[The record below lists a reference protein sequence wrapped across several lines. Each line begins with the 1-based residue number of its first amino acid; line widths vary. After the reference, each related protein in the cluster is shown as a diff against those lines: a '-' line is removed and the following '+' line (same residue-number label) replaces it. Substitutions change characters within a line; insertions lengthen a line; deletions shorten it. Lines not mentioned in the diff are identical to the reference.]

1 MDDRVTPAVLVL
13 GLLVLLLAL
22 MYLGFRRR
30 QKRQAGIP
38 RPLAVPE
45 SPGARIVD
53 FDDLLYV
60 ASTGRD
66 QPLDRIAVSGLGFRG
81 RASVAVF
88 DRGIALGI
96 AGEPDAFIPAS
107 DIDSVE
113 RATWTIDRVVER
125 DGLVR
130 LAWRLGGTPIDSY
143 LRIGRSADQTA
154 LMTAVRGI
162 MSAGAGARDGGS

>member
-1 MDDRVTPAVLVL
+1 MLGVLV
-13 GLLVLLLAL
+13 VLLGL

-38 RPLAVPE
+38 RPRAVPD
-45 SPGARIVD
+45 SPGARLVD
-53 FDDLLYV
+53 FGDLLYV
-60 ASTGRD
+60 ASTVRD

-88 DRGIALGI
+88 ERGAALGI

-107 DIDSVE
+107 DIDAID
-113 RATWTIDRVVER
+113 RATWTIDRAVER

-143 LRIGRSADQTA
+143 LRIGEAANQTA
-154 LMTAVRGI
+154 FITAIRGI
-162 MSAGAGARDGGS
+162 VPSGTTAKNGDI